1 MSSMIDSRVVEMKF
15 DNKNFESNVKTS
27 MNTLDKLK
35 QGLNFSGVADSFDEI
50 SSSAKKVDFSTLSGA
65 VETVHQKFSA
75 MEVVAIIAL
84 VNITNQ
90 AINTGEQLIKSLSVD
105 NIAAGWEKFT
115 DKTQSVATLISQGYD
130 LETVNDQLERLNWY
144 TDETSYNFTDM
155 VANIAKFT
163 ASGQDL
169 ETSVTAMEGI
179 ANWAALSGQ
188 NATTASNAMYQ
199 LAQAMSAGYMR
210 LEDYKSVQ
218 NASMDTEEFR
228 QKCIDA
234 GVALGTLQKNSDG
247 TYTSIVDGAT
257 ESTFSL
263 SSFTTSLTEGAWLT
277 SDVMMEVFNNYS
289 NAVDQIYEYSEEK
302 GITASEA
309 IEELG
314 DEVDEFGLK
323 AFKAAQEARSWADV
337 IDSVKDAVSTGWMNT
352 FEIIFGDYEEAT
364 ELWTDL
370 ANELYDV
377 FAEGGNSR
385 NELLT
390 AWKGLG
396 GRDDLVEA
404 FWNVFYAI
412 TDIIN
417 TVKDA
422 WHDIFPATT
431 AKQLYSF
438 TAKLKELTEKFKMS
452 DETAEKLKDT
462 FKGLFSILKIGKT
475 LLSAVYQI
483 LSPLWTTLNDG
494 TNGVLNLA
502 SSLGK
507 MVTRF
512 SDALESSKKFA
523 EIVERLQSVVK
534 VLADY
539 ISNFF
544 DHALYYYYSGGSGL
558 SGVLNV
564 LCGSFRDLAEMVLD
578 AIEALT
584 GFDLSGV
591 KDSVSDTVGIL
602 QEKAIPIFQTVCDT
616 ISDFIRRFTGGIDAS
631 PWMLV
636 KKAVQKVVQIL
647 KKLWTIMGKVLSI
660 AGSMASA
667 VISAF
672 TGMGEALEECNI
684 LQILGKIWD
693 ALCVVGK
700 AVVTVIDGLL
710 DGIFSKLGNGEF
722 VDLIDLLNSLL
733 TGGLIVSL
741 IKFIRNLKSTA
752 SGLVDSILGVLDSL
766 SCALDTWKN
775 GKNAQTLLTIAS
787 SVMIMVVALKILEGI
802 DSTSLLYG
810 LAALMAVIK
819 ELSAATNFIDKM
831 NVRTGAALVELAIAI
846 AIIASALKSLA
857 ELSWSGIAKAVVSLT
872 AIMYEIVAAV
882 KILQI
887 SDKSLKNKVGITT
900 GTMLIEFATAI
911 RILASAFKS
920 LGELSWSEIEKAVVS
935 FTVIMTEIV
944 GAVTILRISDES
956 LGSKV
961 GITTGTMLIEFAMA
975 IQILASAFR
984 SLLSLNWEEI
994 SKSVVSLTIIL
1005 GEITAAVKILQY
1017 TGKTDKPEFLNE
1029 TGVSVGLML
1038 IEFAAAIQIMSSAFR
1053 SFSSM
1058 NWEDIGKAALAFT
1071 VVLGEITAAVKILQY
1086 SGKSFG
1092 NDVGVSTGL
1101 MLIELAASLEI
1112 IVDVVKK
1119 LADIDANGI
1128 SKSLVVL
1135 GVILAE
1141 LAAFTVIVSG
1151 SKNMMLIATSMVIM
1165 GVALEVIADVIEKL
1179 AAIKQKSLAQ
1189 SLVVL
1194 AGTFVVLAVAANLLS
1209 GSVGIILALSAALVL
1224 LGAGLT
1230 LIGVGVTA
1238 ISVGISSLGA
1248 SLTVAVTG
1256 IVASILI
1263 LVEGLASL
1271 IPIGLRITKEWIT
1284 GICEVIVESVPAIGE
1299 AIKAIVLTVCDVVDE
1314 CAPQLISTILTL
1326 LLTLFDALA
1335 EYAPQIVDKLVTFLI
1350 GVIDTLT
1357 AKVPEL
1363 IDSIANLINAF
1374 VHAIMEQLEKIDTS
1388 TLIQSIA
1395 VVGMVAALM
1404 YALSGLGSLLGPAMV
1419 GVLAAG
1425 VIIAEIALVLAAIG
1439 GLNQISGL
1447 QWLISEG
1454 GDLLEAIGVA
1464 IGQFIGGIAD
1474 GIMTGIT
1481 EQFGEIGT
1489 DLSEFMENAQP
1500 FIDGASS
1507 INASMLDGIT
1517 ALMKAILLLTVADI
1531 LSGIASWITGDSS
1544 IGEFAEELVPFGE
1557 AMVKFADTVDGL
1569 DANVIENAAT
1579 AGKALTELANTVPN
1593 TGGVVGWFV
1602 GENDLD
1608 DFGEKLVA
1616 FGEGMKS
1623 FADSVKDLDTETVV
1637 NAATVGEAL
1646 TALADTVPNTG
1657 GVVGWFVGE
1666 NDLDI
1671 FGDQLVTFGEG
1682 MKSFSESVKGIDT
1695 NAVVNAATVGES
1707 LTALADTVPNTGG
1720 VVEFFTGNNDLDT
1733 FGDQLSDFRKGMKSF
1748 ASSIKG
1754 IDTKAVSNAATAGKA
1769 LATLANSLPTTGGVV
1784 GWLMGE
1790 QDMGTFGE
1798 QFVPFGKAM
1807 KGFSDTVT
1815 GMDAEAVTASATAG
1829 QALAELAA
1837 SLPTEGGVFS
1847 WFTGETMD
1855 MSTFGTQLVGFGEG
1869 LKAYSDAITADDGLD
1884 ANAIESSATAAAAL
1898 SELASGLPTEG
1909 GVFSWFTGDTI
1920 NMDEFGEKLPAFGEG
1935 LKAYNDIITA
1945 DDGLD
1950 ENAIE
1955 SSATAAG
1962 ALSELASGL
1971 PTEGG
1976 VFSWFTG
1983 DTLDMDEFGEK
1994 LPAFGKGLKMY
2005 NDIIT
2010 AGNGIDD
2017 AAIDDSANAAS
2028 SLAKLLNTLPE
2039 EDGVFS
2045 WFTGNKINISQFG
2058 KKLPAFGEGL
2068 KAYNDAITADGGI
2081 DSTAVSSTTEAAK
2094 VLVELSNA
2102 LEGTEGGFF
2111 SLFTGDEIDLSD
2123 FGDTLGDFGAGL
2135 KKYYDAIA
2143 ADGGIK
2149 TDVMTATTNAAS
2161 KLVEMAN
2168 SVSDSYE

>member
-1 MSSMIDSRVVEMKF
+1 
-15 DNKNFESNVKTS
+15 
-27 MNTLDKLK
+27 
-35 QGLNFSGVADSFDEI
+35 
-50 SSSAKKVDFSTLSGA
+50 
-65 VETVHQKFSA
+65 
-75 MEVVAIIAL
+75 
-84 VNITNQ
+84 
-90 AINTGEQLIKSLSVD
+90 
-105 NIAAGWEKFT
+105 
-115 DKTQSVATLISQGYD
+115 
-130 LETVNDQLERLNWY
+130 
-144 TDETSYNFTDM
+144 M

-234 GVALGTLQKNSDG
+234 GVALGTLQENSDG

-263 SSFTTSLTEGAWLT
+263 SSFTTSLTEDAWLT
-277 SDVMMEVFNNYS
+277 SDVMMEVFNNYL

-337 IDSVKDAVSTGWMNT
+337 IDPVKDAVSTGWMNT

-377 FAEGGNSR
+377 FAEGDNSR

-452 DETAEKLKDT
+452 DETAEKLKSA
-462 FKGLFSILKIGKT
+462 FKGLFSILKIRKT

-512 SDALESSKKFA
+512 SDALESSEKFA

-544 DHALYYYYSGGSGL
+544 GHALYYYYSGGSGL

-591 KDSVSDTVGIL
+591 KDSVSDIVGIL

-616 ISDFIRRFTGGIDAS
+616 ISNFIRRFTGGIDAS

-660 AGSMASA
+660 ASSMASA

-710 DGIFSKLGNGEF
+710 DGVFSKLGNGEF

-766 SCALDTWKN
+766 SGALDTWKN

-810 LAALMAVIK
+810 LATLMAVIK

-961 GITTGTMLIEFAMA
+961 GITTGTMLIEFATA

-984 SLLSLNWEEI
+984 SLSSLNWEEI

-1005 GEITAAVKILQY
+1005 GEITAAVKIL
-1017 TGKTDKPEFLNE
+1017 
-1029 TGVSVGLML
+1029 
-1038 IEFAAAIQIMSSAFR
+1038 
-1053 SFSSM
+1053 
-1058 NWEDIGKAALAFT
+1058 
-1071 VVLGEITAAVKILQY
+1071 
-1086 SGKSFG
+1086 
-1092 NDVGVSTGL
+1092 
-1101 MLIELAASLEI
+1101 
-1112 IVDVVKK
+1112 
-1119 LADIDANGI
+1119 
-1128 SKSLVVL
+1128 
-1135 GVILAE
+1135 
-1141 LAAFTVIVSG
+1141 
-1151 SKNMMLIATSMVIM
+1151 
-1165 GVALEVIADVIEKL
+1165 
-1179 AAIKQKSLAQ
+1179 
-1189 SLVVL
+1189 
-1194 AGTFVVLAVAANLLS
+1194 
-1209 GSVGIILALSAALVL
+1209 
-1224 LGAGLT
+1224 
-1230 LIGVGVTA
+1230 
-1238 ISVGISSLGA
+1238 
-1248 SLTVAVTG
+1248 
-1256 IVASILI
+1256 
-1263 LVEGLASL
+1263 
-1271 IPIGLRITKEWIT
+1271 
-1284 GICEVIVESVPAIGE
+1284 
-1299 AIKAIVLTVCDVVDE
+1299 
-1314 CAPQLISTILTL
+1314 
-1326 LLTLFDALA
+1326 
-1335 EYAPQIVDKLVTFLI
+1335 
-1350 GVIDTLT
+1350 
-1357 AKVPEL
+1357 
-1363 IDSIANLINAF
+1363 
-1374 VHAIMEQLEKIDTS
+1374 
-1388 TLIQSIA
+1388 
-1395 VVGMVAALM
+1395 
-1404 YALSGLGSLLGPAMV
+1404 
-1419 GVLAAG
+1419 
-1425 VIIAEIALVLAAIG
+1425 
-1439 GLNQISGL
+1439 
-1447 QWLISEG
+1447 
-1454 GDLLEAIGVA
+1454 
-1464 IGQFIGGIAD
+1464 
-1474 GIMTGIT
+1474 
-1481 EQFGEIGT
+1481 
-1489 DLSEFMENAQP
+1489 
-1500 FIDGASS
+1500 
-1507 INASMLDGIT
+1507 
-1517 ALMKAILLLTVADI
+1517 
-1531 LSGIASWITGDSS
+1531 
-1544 IGEFAEELVPFGE
+1544 
-1557 AMVKFADTVDGL
+1557 
-1569 DANVIENAAT
+1569 
-1579 AGKALTELANTVPN
+1579 
-1593 TGGVVGWFV
+1593 
-1602 GENDLD
+1602 
-1608 DFGEKLVA
+1608 
-1616 FGEGMKS
+1616 
-1623 FADSVKDLDTETVV
+1623 
-1637 NAATVGEAL
+1637 
-1646 TALADTVPNTG
+1646 
-1657 GVVGWFVGE
+1657 
-1666 NDLDI
+1666 
-1671 FGDQLVTFGEG
+1671 
-1682 MKSFSESVKGIDT
+1682 
-1695 NAVVNAATVGES
+1695 
-1707 LTALADTVPNTGG
+1707 
-1720 VVEFFTGNNDLDT
+1720 
-1733 FGDQLSDFRKGMKSF
+1733 
-1748 ASSIKG
+1748 
-1754 IDTKAVSNAATAGKA
+1754 
-1769 LATLANSLPTTGGVV
+1769 
-1784 GWLMGE
+1784 
-1790 QDMGTFGE
+1790 
-1798 QFVPFGKAM
+1798 
-1807 KGFSDTVT
+1807 
-1815 GMDAEAVTASATAG
+1815 
-1829 QALAELAA
+1829 
-1837 SLPTEGGVFS
+1837 
-1847 WFTGETMD
+1847 
-1855 MSTFGTQLVGFGEG
+1855 
-1869 LKAYSDAITADDGLD
+1869 
-1884 ANAIESSATAAAAL
+1884 
-1898 SELASGLPTEG
+1898 
-1909 GVFSWFTGDTI
+1909 
-1920 NMDEFGEKLPAFGEG
+1920 
-1935 LKAYNDIITA
+1935 
-1945 DDGLD
+1945 
-1950 ENAIE
+1950 
-1955 SSATAAG
+1955 
-1962 ALSELASGL
+1962 
-1971 PTEGG
+1971 
-1976 VFSWFTG
+1976 
-1983 DTLDMDEFGEK
+1983 
-1994 LPAFGKGLKMY
+1994 
-2005 NDIIT
+2005 
-2010 AGNGIDD
+2010 
-2017 AAIDDSANAAS
+2017 
-2028 SLAKLLNTLPE
+2028 
-2039 EDGVFS
+2039 
-2045 WFTGNKINISQFG
+2045 
-2058 KKLPAFGEGL
+2058 
-2068 KAYNDAITADGGI
+2068 
-2081 DSTAVSSTTEAAK
+2081 
-2094 VLVELSNA
+2094 
-2102 LEGTEGGFF
+2102 
-2111 SLFTGDEIDLSD
+2111 
-2123 FGDTLGDFGAGL
+2123 
-2135 KKYYDAIA
+2135 
-2143 ADGGIK
+2143 
-2149 TDVMTATTNAAS
+2149 
-2161 KLVEMAN
+2161 
-2168 SVSDSYE
+2168 